1 MAVRNTAKSRLQY
14 QKIAALRTFY
24 RIPILNAHNS
34 LYEIYLNHFSEDE
47 AYVLFA
53 HFLVH
58 G

>member
-24 RIPILNAHNS
+24 RIPILNA

-47 AYVLFA
+47 AYVLLA